1 MTQAKLVKVAFYCGI
16 RKVGFI
22 VTPTQ
27 HAVNMFNK
35 VIKQYICKM
44 CVSICNEKIMH
55 FEGAYKCN
63 KYKVPTHIR
72 LLFYHPHLVFCQV
85 ILSLVASSFVEQ
97 LHTTVS
103 FTQPPCNVDVF
114 LYDICIIKSWL

>member
-16 RKVGFI
+16 RKLGFI

-44 CVSICNEKIMH
+44 CVSICNGKIMH
-55 FEGAYKCN
+55 F
-63 KYKVPTHIR
+63 
-72 LLFYHPHLVFCQV
+72 
-85 ILSLVASSFVEQ
+85 
-97 LHTTVS
+97 
-103 FTQPPCNVDVF
+103 
-114 LYDICIIKSWL
+114 

>member
-1 MTQAKLVKVAFYCGI
+1 MTQEKLVKVAFYCGI

-44 CVSICNEKIMH
+44 CVSICNEKLMH
-55 FEGAYKCN
+55 FEGAYECN
-63 KYKVPTHIR
+63 IQR
-72 LLFYHPHLVFCQV
+72 FQL
-85 ILSLVASSFVEQ
+85 ILDYYSISPILYFVR
-97 LHTTVS
+97 
-103 FTQPPCNVDVF
+103 
-114 LYDICIIKSWL
+114 